1 MAPRPD
7 GETAGADQPAA
18 HRDSSESATAKV
30 LQEELIGFSSRAG
43 HDLLGP
49 LNQAASLL
57 ALLVKRYRNE
67 LDAGADV
74 ILDHLVN
81 AAAKMETVTE
91 GVRRYLNLA
100 GRPIEYG
107 AVDLSTA
114 LSSALAV
121 LEPVVKSSG
130 ATVTADALPI
140 VECGSAQMIATF
152 EILID
157 NAIKFRRPEEAP
169 RVHVSAVPD
178 GACVRLAVTDNGI
191 GIDPKYWQEVV
202 LPFRRLNG
210 REYPGAG
217 LGLATARLIAR
228 LHGGGLEVESTP
240 GAGTTVTV
248 RLPGRAVAG

>member
-7 GETAGADQPAA
+7 DECAGAGPPADR
-18 HRDSSESATAKV
+18 RDASGFAAKV

-57 ALLVKRYRNE
+57 ALFVKRYRNE

-74 ILDHLVN
+74 LLDHLLN
-81 AAAKMETVTE
+81 AAAKMDTVTE
-91 GVRRYLNLA
+91 GVRRYLSVA
-100 GRPIEYG
+100 GRPIDY
-107 AVDLSTA
+107 ATVDLSTA

-130 ATVTADALPI
+130 ATVTADVLPI
-140 VECGSAQMIATF
+140 VECGSAQMTAAF

-169 RVHVSAVPD
+169 RVRVSAVSEE
-178 GACVRLAVTDNGI
+178 GEVRLAVTDNGI
-191 GIDPKYWQEVV
+191 GIDPRYWQVM

-228 LHGGGLEVESTP
+228 LHGGGLRVESTP
-240 GAGTTVTV
+240 GAGTTVTIM
-248 RLPGRAVAG
+248 LPGRAVADP